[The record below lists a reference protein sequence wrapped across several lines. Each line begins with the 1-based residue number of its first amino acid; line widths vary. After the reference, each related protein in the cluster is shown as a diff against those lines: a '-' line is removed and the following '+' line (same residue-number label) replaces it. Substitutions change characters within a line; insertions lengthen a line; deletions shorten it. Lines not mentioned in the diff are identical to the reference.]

1 MKYIQIKNNG
11 EFVIY
16 PTEKYRLK
24 HKNATPK
31 EVILA
36 EYDKHLKEQD
46 DKISSYLAD
55 KGIDP
60 YKLTKEEIE
69 YWLQDPFITSCAKE
83 YDKWGLERHQ
93 YYEDCRRKKGN
104 KGHKYPNMSAIH
116 PDIENS
122 VPYIIEGGNT
132 WWDDETN
139 LAEEKYKEAKRKG
152 RFGETKDC

>member
-1 MKYIQIKNNG
+1 MNPCNIQRGWSRWRWNDYDILLGGYMGLKTKKMKYIQIKNNG

-36 EYDKHLKEQD
+36 EYDKYLKEQD

-69 YWLQDPFITSCAKE
+69 Y
-83 YDKWGLERHQ
+83 
-93 YYEDCRRKKGN
+93 
-104 KGHKYPNMSAIH
+104 
-116 PDIENS
+116 
-122 VPYIIEGGNT
+122 
-132 WWDDETN
+132 
-139 LAEEKYKEAKRKG
+139 
-152 RFGETKDC
+152 